1 MGEGDEANA
10 QALVDFFVQ
19 DYTEKGNGGDSD
31 EEGEEC
37 MLHSVAAVNLIN
49 SRFNLEATVARLA
62 ESADLDA
69 DEDGIE
75 GSPDGWQPPGAP
87 IDWAGYIPK
96 GVDENEPVTFKEVD
110 NPGKWSDFTFR
121 PKYKDGKY
129 LGHFTPSG
137 AQVVPENGEGKRI
150 QGAYQFYYDGY
161 TPDATDKANY
171 VRGDATKEDLK
182 PKSRKG
188 SLDVEVL
195 KKLGL
200 DATRVERDP
209 LFFLTCLLPICDPQ
223 RSGIEGDNRML
234 FFTHAR
240 ACTNIYSVGAK
251 GWGGGYGHDFKNA
264 QEAELVN
271 WMGVTIRHGAREGTP
286 GSLHCRWDK
295 GDPNYDEIIDGSITY
310 SRFKQLKS
318 VFKLNNNCTEPERG
332 TDGYDPCSKY
342 DHIYKAM
349 CHNMNFVTKYADFDF
364 GIDESTWGF
373 SGYCGE
379 VGGRLMNKP
388 KDKGTYFHNHVFYGV
403 LVTHY

>member
-1 MGEGDEANA
+1 MRRIANSPRRPLETIRTSPSNQSTAASTLTSNSTQASDNAASATTWGEGDEANA

-75 GSPDGWQPPGAP
+75 GSPDGWQPSGAP
-87 IDWAGYIPK
+87 IDWAGYILK
-96 GVDENEPVTFKEVD
+96 GVDENEPVTFEEVN

-223 RSGIEGDNRML
+223 RSGIEGDNRMP

-240 ACTNIYSVGAK
+240 ACTNIYSVGAR

-271 WMGVTIRHGAREGTP
+271 WMGVTIHHGAREGTP
-286 GSLHCRWDK
+286 GSLHYR
-295 GDPNYDEIIDGSITY
+295 
-310 SRFKQLKS
+310 
-318 VFKLNNNCTEPERG
+318 
-332 TDGYDPCSKY
+332 
-342 DHIYKAM
+342 
-349 CHNMNFVTKYADFDF
+349 
-364 GIDESTWGF
+364 
-373 SGYCGE
+373 
-379 VGGRLMNKP
+379 
-388 KDKGTYFHNHVFYGV
+388 
-403 LVTHY
+403 